1 MSEATAMKQLKKNDF
16 LNAVST
22 EPMTRGDL
30 VDALEDFDF
39 IPSYLDYLTD
49 HFVAQG
55 KIIKNEDDTFQRKAP
70 KAKGGASRD
79 LFRVVEAEVDGEDTY
94 EIEKKTLG
102 QGEYYNDACKEE
114 GWRQTPSAAAKAA
127 RQAIFAQYKA
137 DTAEVNAVL
146 ASFEEAG
153 ETEGDTG
160 E

>member
-30 VDALEDFDF
+30 VDALEDYDF

-49 HFVAQG
+49 HFAAQG
-55 KIIKNEDDTFQRKAP
+55 KIIKNEDGTFQRKAP
-70 KAKGGASRD
+70 KAKGGASRE
-79 LFRVVEAEVDGEDTY
+79 LFRVVESEVDGEDTY
-94 EIEKKTLG
+94 EVEQKTLG
-102 QGEYYNDACKEE
+102 QGEYYNDACKDE
-114 GWRQTPSAAAKAA
+114 GWRQTPGAAAKAA

-137 DTAEVNAVL
+137 DTAKVNDVL
-146 ASFEEAG
+146 KAFEEAG
-153 ETEGDTG
+153 ETEG